1 MTRWVGR
8 WIILVGVIH
17 CVYGTVVF
25 FDPLSGIVRDGI
37 WNAVN
42 GNAGRPLAFWFVLFG
57 LMSILFGA
65 AVDQIEKD
73 QKEFPPF
80 LRYGFPSLT
89 LLAIIAMPISG
100 GWLMVPSAAGLL
112 LRKAKTSGRI
122 DP

>member
-17 CVYGTVVF
+17 CVFGAVVF

-42 GNAGRPLAFWFVLFG
+42 EYAGRPLAFWFVLFG

-73 QKEFPPF
+73 QQEFSSF
-80 LRYGFPSLT
+80 LRYGFSILT
-89 LLAIIAMPISG
+89 LLAIVAMPISG
-100 GWLMVPSAAGLL
+100 GWLMIPGAVGLL
-112 LRKAKTSGRI
+112 LRKAKMSNQI

>member
-8 WIILVGVIH
+8 WIIFVGVIH
-17 CVYGTVVF
+17 CVFGTFVF

-42 GNAGRPLAFWFVLFG
+42 EYAGRPLAFWFVLFG
-57 LMSILFGA
+57 FMSILFGA

-73 QKEFPPF
+73 QREFSSF
-80 LRYGFPSLT
+80 LRYGFSSLT
-89 LLAIIAMPISG
+89 LLAIVAMPVSG
-100 GWLMVPSAAGLL
+100 GWLMVPAAIGLL
-112 LRKAKTSGRI
+112 LRKAKMAEQI